1 MRPIYPYLLLLGLV
15 PACTGDSGDTDA
27 STGDATE
34 TDAATGTGGDQPTG
48 DEPTAGETGEPADLN
63 DRELGAGAS
72 ELCRGAMTHA
82 ADLAAAVAAGD
93 AAAATAAYV
102 GTDLQTLVVAID
114 GAEGTADAAI
124 AAALAIGDAT
134 ELAGAEARVH
144 VALIAHLRAS
154 MTSVEEGTDDHYAAW
169 DEAHCVWDGA
179 LRPLG
184 VAADAVAWTDI
195 DESIVADIDAGFVDG
210 HNGIQG
216 EPPNASGD
224 DWRLPPAKQRVEKSI
239 YRAVQRVIVELA
251 SIAREK
257 SDPVSARRALE
268 LFISIESRLQD
279 RNTPGI
285 QQVRDI
291 LGGDP
296 AAIDP
301 QVVLTELDIA
311 FAKRTRTYAT
321 SAIDN
326 NELGAPS
333 GYKGAVEGAT
343 YARLVVPGMADKV
356 SGFDAKMYVGAWD
369 RYADL
374 VREGTALEEL
384 NAISMYL
391 AMTTCAY
398 QTALGVAECSGDVD
412 ESE

>member
-1 MRPIYPYLLLLGLV
+1 MGALEPAMRPILPFLFLLALV
-15 PACTGDSGDTDA
+15 PACPANSGTTDA
-27 STGDATE
+27 STGDATDATT
-34 TDAATGTGGDQPTG
+34 TDDQPTG
-48 DEPTAGETGEPADLN
+48 GESTGEPADLN

-72 ELCRGAMTHA
+72 ELCRGAMTHV

-93 AAAATAAYV
+93 AAAATAAYA

-124 AAALAIGDAT
+124 TAALAIGDAT

-154 MTSVEEGTDDHYAAW
+154 MTAVEEGTDDHYASW
-169 DEAHCVWDGA
+169 DEAHCVWDGG

-184 VAADAVAWTDI
+184 VAADAVTWTTI
-195 DESIVADIDAGFVDG
+195 DESIVADIDLGFAEG

-224 DWRLPPAKQRVEKSI
+224 DWRLPPNKQRVEKSV

-251 SIAREK
+251 TTARDDA
-257 SDPVSARRALE
+257 DPAAARRALE
-268 LFISIESRLQD
+268 LFISIESRLEG

-285 QQVRDI
+285 AQVQAI

-296 AAIDP
+296 AMIDP
-301 QVVLTELDIA
+301 QAVLTELDIA
-311 FAKRTRTYAT
+311 FAKRTRTYA
-321 SAIDN
+321 SAAIDA
-326 NELGAPS
+326 NELGAPA
-333 GYKGAVEGAT
+333 GYKGAVEGGT

-356 SGFDAKMYVGAWD
+356 SGFDQTMYLGAWD

-391 AMTTCAY
+391 AETTCAY
-398 QTALGVAECSGDVD
+398 QTALGVAACSGDVD
-412 ESE
+412 ETE